1 MLAALMTPMIIAK
14 LAIMAMRVKR
24 CMTVANMSIFVRI
37 MYQFVSAL
45 AQKVIWILIV
55 FIMFLALA

>member
-1 MLAALMTPMIIAK
+1 ML
-14 LAIMAMRVKR
+14 KR
-24 CMTVANMSIFVRI
+24 NMKKKIGVTMLNFELGGGVLQYANMSIFVRI